1 MNLMEFSS
9 YLHYVAIGIGILC
22 IATFLFL
29 SIPEGRD
36 QIAKLKKAN
45 APNTRIAKEVL
56 FSVRYLLVG
65 AAILITAGFGVSA
78 QAV

>member
-1 MNLMEFSS
+1 MNLMEFSP
-9 YLHYVAIGIGILC
+9 YIHYAAIGIGTLC

-36 QIAKLKKAN
+36 QIATLQKAN
-45 APNTRIAKEVL
+45 APTSRIAKEVL

-65 AAILITAGFGVSA
+65 AGILITAGFGLSA